1 MDIDLINLALFIFI
15 PAFFIL
21 FICVLVG
28 LPQVYNDEWCF
39 YDEEESSQTTT
50 EKPVNVAFKYS
61 LFACCLSGFIFALAM
76 YFKTFYLASILLIFA
91 TLWILWR
98 YLKNE

>member
-1 MDIDLINLALFIFI
+1 MDVDLINLAIFIFF
-15 PAFFIL
+15 PVFFIL

-28 LPQVYNDEWCF
+28 LPQVYNDEWYF
-39 YDEEESSQTTT
+39 DDEDEVPQTKMAKLT
-50 EKPVNVAFKYS
+50 NIAFKYS